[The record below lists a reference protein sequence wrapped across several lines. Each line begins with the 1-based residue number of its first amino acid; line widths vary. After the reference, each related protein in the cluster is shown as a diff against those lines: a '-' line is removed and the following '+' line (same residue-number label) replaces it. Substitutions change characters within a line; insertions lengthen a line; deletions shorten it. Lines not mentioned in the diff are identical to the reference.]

1 MRLASSPATL
11 AALVFAVAALL
22 VQSVAD
28 ADASARP
35 GVYRGTTAERAG
47 VAIHVSRGRVT
58 LLRVTVRRYACEV
71 LGEIGPLAL
80 RVAPGASIGHD
91 GSFSFRGGELAERW
105 IVRGRFLR
113 RGRLSGALR
122 VRGQAG
128 IGHRCVSRRIA
139 FSARRE
145 GARR

>member
-1 MRLASSPATL
+1 MRLASSPAPR
-11 AALVFAVAALL
+11 AALVLAVATL
-22 VQSVAD
+22 VFSPAAAAD
-28 ADASARP
+28 GFPRP
-35 GVYRGTTAERAG
+35 GVYRGATAERAG
-47 VAIHVSRGRVT
+47 VAIRVSRGRVT

-80 RVAPGASIGHD
+80 RVAPGAPIGRD

-105 IVRGRFLR
+105 TVRGRFLR

-128 IGHRCVSRRIA
+128 IGHRCASRRIA